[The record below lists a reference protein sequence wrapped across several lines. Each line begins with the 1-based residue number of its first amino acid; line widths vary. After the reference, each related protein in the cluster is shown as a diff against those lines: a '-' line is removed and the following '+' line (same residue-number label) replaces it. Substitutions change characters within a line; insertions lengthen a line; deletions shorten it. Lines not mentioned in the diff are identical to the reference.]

1 MVTYYICDE
10 ALALDRTPFFPTQFW
25 FKKGNHE
32 GFNCDSK
39 PQFQLENCKPDV
51 DHHQLLGVD
60 FVS

>member
-10 ALALDRTPFFPTQFW
+10 ALALDKLPFSQLNFGLKREIMRDSIVTASH
-25 FKKGNHE
+25 N
-32 GFNCDSK
+32 FN
-39 PQFQLENCKPDV
+39 ENCKPDV